1 MIERASNASQYGGKK
16 DHYRVI
22 AEIDKSLKELNSIH
36 VSCQDI
42 RKDLVRIAQALDEK
56 FDISN

>member
-1 MIERASNASQYGGKK
+1 MLANMEERKITNG
-16 DHYRVI
+16 DIDRMI

-36 VSCQDI
+36 LSCQDI
-42 RKDLVRIAQALDEK
+42 RKDLVRISQVLDEK